1 MNHATDLGWM
11 IDASHNIK
19 DPLEDLL
26 QSVEAIK
33 IAYAQALLIDQNALT
48 SAREDNDVVKA
59 QDILQQAYRTDVRPL
74 VAEARL
80 RAGGAL
86 KPVEFFRQLKVREN
100 LVTERGLKTVATGL

>member
-33 IAYAQALLIDQNALT
+33 IAYAQALMVDKQKMEK
-48 SAREDNDVVKA
+48 ARETNDVALA
-59 QDILQQAYRTDVRPL
+59 QEILQNAYRTDVRPL
-74 VAEARL
+74 LAQARL
-80 RAGGAL
+80 NNGAAL
-86 KPVEFFRQLKVREN
+86 DPIQLFRKLKVREN
-100 LVTERGLKTVATGL
+100 LIKERGEKTVATGL